1 MWRFDEME
9 NNHAAT
15 EKESVKRAHLALL
28 AIALLIMPVLGQ
40 TPQKIASINKK
51 VVGKWVSADRK
62 SYIEFFANG
71 SCADGELSPDGKWQ
85 VDQNTLGAW
94 EKGEDFSCGSGAL
107 TLIGPNAL
115 IRDYGMGGEPE
126 KFYRGSANLPKPAGA
141 LTLGIAQAV
150 LNRQIDLPTANN
162 TLFTCHACYDPSDK
176 GDNDQAPLVTTY
188 SAGLT
193 DYLIRLGYVRTIGD
207 KQVFTAKAKRSRYYT
222 LDQDLAG
229 LRFTSFRN
237 ARILTTTIADP
248 HHIPIEYELVPTE
261 ITAGFFGKSHVVKSF
276 ASFSYEN
283 EAWRVSR
290 AE

>member
-1 MWRFDEME
+1 MKTMQLSLLVAGLLTI
-9 NNHAAT
+9 H
-15 EKESVKRAHLALL
+15 LL
-28 AIALLIMPVLGQ
+28 AQ
-40 TPQKIASINKK
+40 TPQKLAEINKK
-51 VVGKWVSADRK
+51 VGGKWVSADKK

-85 VDQNTLGAW
+85 VDQLTLGAW
-94 EKGEDFSCGSGAL
+94 EKGDDFSCGNGAL
-107 TLIGPNAL
+107 TLTGPNTL

-188 SAGLT
+188 SAGLA

-229 LRFTSFRN
+229 LRFANFRN
-237 ARILTTTIADP
+237 PRILTTTIVDP
-248 HHIPIEYELVPTE
+248 HRILIEYELVPTE
-261 ITAGFFGKSHVVKSF
+261 VSAGFFGKPRVVKSF
-276 ASFSYEN
+276 VLVSYEN
-283 EAWRVSR
+283 EAWRVCIACSR
-290 AE
+290 

>member
-1 MWRFDEME
+1 MKTMQLSLLVAGLLTV
-9 NNHAAT
+9 H
-15 EKESVKRAHLALL
+15 LL
-28 AIALLIMPVLGQ
+28 AQ
-40 TPQKIASINKK
+40 TPQKLAEINKK
-51 VVGKWVSADRK
+51 VVGKWVSADKK
-62 SYIEFFANG
+62 SYIEFFVNG

-85 VDQNTLGAW
+85 VDQLTLGAW
-94 EKGEDFSCGSGAL
+94 EKGDDFSCGSGAL

-141 LTLGIAQAV
+141 LYLGIAQAV

-176 GDNDQAPLVTTY
+176 GDNDQAPLVTTS

-193 DYLIRLGYVRTIGD
+193 DYMIRLGYIRTTGD
-207 KQVFTAKAKRSRYYT
+207 KQVFTAKAKRSRYYK

-229 LRFTSFRN
+229 LRFASFRN
-237 ARILTTTIADP
+237 PRILTTAFVDP
-248 HHIPIEYELVPTE
+248 QHIPIEYELVPTE
-261 ITAGFFGKSHVVKSF
+261 ITAGFFGKPRVVKSL

-283 EAWRVSR
+283 EAWKVCIACSR
-290 AE
+290 

>member
-1 MWRFDEME
+1 MKTMQWSLLVAGLLTMR
-9 NNHAAT
+9 
-15 EKESVKRAHLALL
+15 LL
-28 AIALLIMPVLGQ
+28 AQ
-40 TPQKIASINKK
+40 TPQKLAEINTR
-51 VVGKWVSADRK
+51 VVGKWVSADKK
-62 SYIEFFANG
+62 SYIEFLANG
-71 SCADGELSPDGKWQ
+71 SCSVGELWPDGKWK
-85 VDQNTLGAW
+85 VDQLTLGAW
-94 EKGEDFSCGSGAL
+94 EKGDDFSCGNGAL
-107 TLIGPNAL
+107 TLTGANTL
-115 IRDYGMGGEPE
+115 IRDNGMGGEPE

-150 LNRQIDLPTANN
+150 LSRQIDLPTANN

-193 DYLIRLGYVRTIGD
+193 DYLIQLGYVRTIGD

-222 LDQDLAG
+222 LGQDLAG

-237 ARILTTTIADP
+237 PRILTTAIADS
-248 HHIPIEYELVPTE
+248 HHVPIEYELVPTE

-283 EAWRVSR
+283 EAWRACVACSR
-290 AE
+290 

>member
-1 MWRFDEME
+1 MKQACLTFF
-9 NNHAAT
+9 AII
-15 EKESVKRAHLALL
+15 L
-28 AIALLIMPVLGQ
+28 AISPVLSQ
-40 TPQKIASINKK
+40 TDQKIAIFNKK
-51 VVGKWVSADRK
+51 VVGKWISADRK
-62 SYIEFFANG
+62 SYIEFSADG
-71 SCADGELSPDGKWQ
+71 SCSTGELGND
-85 VDQNTLGAW
+85 GAW
-94 EKGEDFSCGSGAL
+94 HVDHNVLDAPWSQSDDFTCGNGAL

-141 LTLGIAQAV
+141 LTLGTAQAV

-207 KQVFTAKAKRSRYYT
+207 KQVFTAKGKRSRYYT
-222 LDQDLAG
+222 LNQDLAG
-229 LRFTSFRN
+229 LRFANFRN
-237 ARILTTTIADP
+237 SQILTTAIADP

-261 ITAGFFGKSHVVKSF
+261 ITAGFFGKPHVVKSF

-283 EAWRVSR
+283 EAWKVCIACSR
-290 AE
+290 